1 MNDQK
6 ITRKQ
11 YFEQK
16 IDGYLLELNKLNI
29 NAQAEKFTQND
40 YQEFLAEWNDILKSL
55 DDCAKE
61 FAKENLEK

>member
-1 MNDQK
+1 MNDQE

-16 IDGYLLELNKLNI
+16 INGYLLELNKLNV

-40 YQEFLAEWNDILKSL
+40 SQEFLAEWHDILKSL
-55 DDCAKE
+55 DDCVKE